1 MKEESAGQQTNQDKA
16 LASRWGKRLDRAIKS
31 QRESK
36 VEEKFK
42 RLRKYV
48 RGNVEDDGNPGLVR
62 TNIIHSNF
70 AAILPQIYAK
80 NPEIAVAPSESAD
93 ERNYGWVRPFSKTLQ
108 AVLNRVF
115 INDGRLKKRAKAAIR
130 AAMTVGSGW
139 VKLSWQKDIRRDPI
153 IENRI
158 ADAQDNLRRIRQL
171 IADIEDGDESR
182 CELEAK
188 QGELEQQIAALNEQA
203 EVMLASGVVIDNV
216 LTEDIFVLDDT
227 LTDFDGYEQAEA
239 IAHRVWMTP
248 ERYKEAFGKEPPEKA
263 ARYGQD
269 KRERGQSRNDADK
282 VELVAVFEVWDR
294 QSQTVYTLCAG
305 ADEWAREPYRPEVFG
320 RRFYPFFALAFNLVD
335 GSREPL
341 PDAEL
346 LIELQDEYNTT
357 RTNFAE
363 HRRENLPV
371 RVFRKSGDLTDS
383 DIRALANRAAN
394 QWVGIEGD
402 PSKPIQQD
410 VAILQNPPVD
420 PGTYDVQPILRD
432 AEMVMGAGDA
442 AKGTINK
449 AKTATEAE
457 IMAQGLQ
464 SRVGERQDVVEDWI
478 GDMANMAAELCLQM
492 MSREEVVA
500 IAGQDCVW
508 PQLTKDEVFSLV
520 SIQIR
525 AGSTGKP
532 NRNREREQW
541 SQMLPQIQQ
550 AVQQIMQLR
559 QAGQNDMAETVIKL
573 LEETLRRFDERIDI
587 EQFIP
592 PRQKGEQP
600 AQIPPEMQ
608 QQVMQMQQAL
618 EAAQA
623 QIEEL
628 TKAADANAANIALE
642 REKLA
647 FEQAK
652 AAEQLSIERE
662 KIAAEL
668 QAAQIREQVVANGR
682 VEAERLRMEVEREK
696 TASQERLAMIA
707 EASKA
712 LTEMSRAANAA
723 ESAGQAGA
731 DRGLLL
737 DAIESLRNAMQ
748 EVISNRGSDT
758 GNMAQMMAEMV
769 GGLRSHLTAPRR
781 VIRDATGNVVGVEVV
796 Q

>member
-1 MKEESAGQQTNQDKA
+1 MNEETEGQRSDQDKA
-16 LASRWGKRLDRAIKS
+16 LASRWGTRLDRAIKS
-31 QRESK
+31 QRDAK

-48 RGNVEDDGNPGLVR
+48 RGNVEDDGKPGLVR

-70 AAILPQIYAK
+70 AAILPQVYAK
-80 NPEIAVAPSESAD
+80 NPEIAVSPSESAD
-93 ERNYGWVRPFSKTLQ
+93 ERNYGWVRQFCKTLQ
-108 AVLNRVF
+108 AVLNRIF

-130 AAMTVGSGW
+130 AAMTVGAGW

-188 QGELEQQIAALNEQA
+188 QGELEQQIAALNDQA
-203 EVMLASGVVIDNV
+203 EVMLASGLVLDNV

-227 LTDFDGYEQAEA
+227 LTDFDGYEQADA
-239 IAHRVWMTP
+239 IAHRVWMTA
-248 ERYKEAFGKEPPEKA
+248 ERYKESFGKEPPEKA

-294 QSQTVYTLCAG
+294 QSQTVYTLCSG
-305 ADEWAREPYRPEVFG
+305 ADEWARAPYRPEVFG

-394 QWVGIEGD
+394 QWIGIEGD

-492 MSREEVVA
+492 MSRAEVAA

-592 PRQKGEQP
+592 PRQEGEQQ

-608 QQVMQMQQAL
+608 QQAQQMQQAL

-662 KIAAEL
+662 KVAAEL

-696 TASQERLAMIA
+696 IASQERLAMIA
-707 EASKA
+707 EASRA
-712 LTEMSRAANAA
+712 LTEMSQAANGA
-723 ESAGQAGA
+723 EGAGHAGA

-737 DAIESLRNAMQ
+737 EAIESLRNAMQ
-748 EVISNRGSDT
+748 EVISNRGSDA
-758 GNMAQMMAEMV
+758 GNMAQMMTEMV

-781 VIRDATGNVVGVEVV
+781 VIRDETGNVVGVEVV

>member
-1 MKEESAGQQTNQDKA
+1 
-16 LASRWGKRLDRAIKS
+16 
-31 QRESK
+31 
-36 VEEKFK
+36 
-42 RLRKYV
+42 
-48 RGNVEDDGNPGLVR
+48 
-62 TNIIHSNF
+62 
-70 AAILPQIYAK
+70 
-80 NPEIAVAPSESAD
+80 
-93 ERNYGWVRPFSKTLQ
+93 
-108 AVLNRVF
+108 
-115 INDGRLKKRAKAAIR
+115 
-130 AAMTVGSGW
+130 
-139 VKLSWQKDIRRDPI
+139 
-153 IENRI
+153 
-158 ADAQDNLRRIRQL
+158 
-171 IADIEDGDESR
+171 
-182 CELEAK
+182 
-188 QGELEQQIAALNEQA
+188 
-203 EVMLASGVVIDNV
+203 
-216 LTEDIFVLDDT
+216 
-227 LTDFDGYEQAEA
+227 
-239 IAHRVWMTP
+239 
-248 ERYKEAFGKEPPEKA
+248 
-263 ARYGQD
+263 
-269 KRERGQSRNDADK
+269 
-282 VELVAVFEVWDR
+282 
-294 QSQTVYTLCAG
+294 
-305 ADEWAREPYRPEVFG
+305 
-320 RRFYPFFALAFNLVD
+320 
-335 GSREPL
+335 
-341 PDAEL
+341 
-346 LIELQDEYNTT
+346 
-357 RTNFAE
+357 
-363 HRRENLPV
+363 
-371 RVFRKSGDLTDS
+371 
-383 DIRALANRAAN
+383 
-394 QWVGIEGD
+394 
-402 PSKPIQQD
+402 
-410 VAILQNPPVD
+410 
-420 PGTYDVQPILRD
+420 
-432 AEMVMGAGDA
+432 
-442 AKGTINK
+442 
-449 AKTATEAE
+449 
-457 IMAQGLQ
+457 
-464 SRVGERQDVVEDWI
+464 
-478 GDMANMAAELCLQM
+478 
-492 MSREEVVA
+492 
-500 IAGQDCVW
+500 
-508 PQLTKDEVFSLV
+508 
-520 SIQIR
+520 
-525 AGSTGKP
+525 
-532 NRNREREQW
+532 
-541 SQMLPQIQQ
+541 MLPQIQQ

-696 TASQERLAMIA
+696 IASQERLAMIA

>member
-1 MKEESAGQQTNQDKA
+1 MNEETEGQRSDQDKA
-16 LASRWGKRLDRAIKS
+16 LASRWGKRLEHAIKS
-31 QRESK
+31 QREAK

-48 RGNVEDDGNPGLVR
+48 RGNVEDDGKPGLVR

-70 AAILPQIYAK
+70 AAILPQVYAK
-80 NPEIAVAPSESAD
+80 NPEIAVSPSESAD
-93 ERNYGWVRPFSKTLQ
+93 ERNYGWVRPFCKTLQ

-130 AAMTVGSGW
+130 AAMTVGAGW

-188 QGELEQQIAALNEQA
+188 QGELEQQIAALSDQA
-203 EVMLASGVVIDNV
+203 EVMLASGVVLDNV
-216 LTEDIFVLDDT
+216 LTEDIFVLDDA
-227 LTDFDGYEQAEA
+227 LTDFDGYEQADA
-239 IAHRVWMTP
+239 IAHRVWMTA
-248 ERYKEAFGKEPPEKA
+248 ERYKEVFGKEPPEKA

-269 KRERGQSRNDADK
+269 KRERGQSSNDADK
-282 VELVAVFEVWDR
+282 VELVAVFEAWDR
-294 QSQTVYTLCAG
+294 RSQTVYTLCAG
-305 ADEWAREPYRPEVFG
+305 ADEWAREPYRPGVFG
-320 RRFYPFFALAFNLVD
+320 RRFYPFFALTFNLVD
-335 GSREPL
+335 GSRDPL

-383 DIRALANRAAN
+383 DIRSLANRAAN
-394 QWVGIEGD
+394 QWIGIEGD

-478 GDMANMAAELCLQM
+478 GDMANMSAELCLQM
-492 MSREEVVA
+492 MSRDEVVA
-500 IAGQDCVW
+500 IAGRNCVW
-508 PQLTKDEVFSLV
+508 PKLTKDEVFSLV

-573 LEETLRRFDERIDI
+573 LEETLHRFDERIDI

-592 PRQKGEQP
+592 PRQEGGQQ
-600 AQIPPEMQ
+600 AQVSPEMQ
-608 QQVMQMQQAL
+608 QQATQMQQAL

-696 TASQERLAMIA
+696 IASQERLAMIA